1 MLSTNPSPSHM
12 AMAAATSRLEVPGG
26 QATGNVYSVLQLCY
40 GRDRDATIRSQ
51 NELAQL
57 QLAAAALHK
66 HVDSLD
72 SLAAWAAPVQ
82 LRLTAVEWWKDELC
96 PAQVVLVRT
105 GVDVLRILGRAD
117 RRICYWRYDFVRW
130 KQLSQYV
137 RSQNHV
143 CIVWRSYG

>member
-1 MLSTNPSPSHM
+1 M

-26 QATGNVYSVLQLCY
+26 QALEYFSYGY

-66 HVDSLD
+66 HLDSLD

-82 LRLTAVEWWKDELC
+82 
-96 PAQVVLVRT
+96 AQVDCS
-105 GVDVLRILGRAD
+105 GVVE
-117 RRICYWRYDFVRW
+117 RRVVSCAGCAR
-130 KQLSQYV
+130 
-137 RSQNHV
+137 
-143 CIVWRSYG
+143 

>member
-1 MLSTNPSPSHM
+1 MVTVEIVMQRFDRRMNLLSCNSLLPHCTNTWTPWTPWRLGLPR
-12 AMAAATSRLEVPGG
+12 SR
-26 QATGNVYSVLQLCY
+26 
-40 GRDRDATIRSQ
+40 
-51 NELAQL
+51 
-57 QLAAAALHK
+57 
-66 HVDSLD
+66 
-72 SLAAWAAPVQ
+72 
-82 LRLTAVEWWKDELC
+82 LRLTAVEWWKDELFLRRLC
-96 PAQVVLVRT
+96 SVRT